1 MPPGSHQP
9 QSTLLRPAGS
19 DLLHGSLPLHVF
31 LLLLNGCCPWG
42 SLSLEPFILVGSSSL
57 LLCSLHLHVT
67 LQFLAREHEVTW
79 LLAVVAKLLS
89 TLSTLAMP
97 SASAIGLPF
106 SMVCNPY
113 ATALHCTK
121 IHWLRPIACSFAMGS
136 FHTLCYKCCMHK
148 CAWISNQHLCAHRWV

>member
-9 QSTLLRPAGS
+9 QSTPPRPADS
-19 DLLHGSLPLHVF
+19 DLLHGSLPLHIF
-31 LLLLNGCCPWG
+31 LLLLYGCYPWW

-57 LLCSLHLHVT
+57 LLCLLHLQVT

-79 LLAVVAKLLS
+79 LLAVVAKLLT

-97 SASAIGLPF
+97 SASAICLPC

-113 ATALHCTK
+113 AAALHRMK
-121 IHWLRPIACSFAMGS
+121 IHWLRPITCSFTMGS
-136 FHTLCYKCCMHK
+136 CYTLC
-148 CAWISNQHLCAHRWV
+148 